1 MDIMVKWDW
10 QMELKKMKA
19 VLKSDGIQLVRVE
32 SGALFVMIA
41 GILGKVLQ
49 VSTSWQYIVLGF
61 GYYLGREADACNKAH
76 MV

>member
-1 MDIMVKWDW
+1 MVKWDW

-49 VSTSWQYIVLGF
+49 AGTSWQYIVLGL
-61 GYYLGREADACNKAH
+61 GY
-76 MV
+76 

>member
-1 MDIMVKWDW
+1 
-10 QMELKKMKA
+10 MKA

-49 VSTSWQYIVLGF
+49 VSSRAGSIL
-61 GYYLGREADACNKAH
+61 YLAWAIRQGD
-76 MV
+76 